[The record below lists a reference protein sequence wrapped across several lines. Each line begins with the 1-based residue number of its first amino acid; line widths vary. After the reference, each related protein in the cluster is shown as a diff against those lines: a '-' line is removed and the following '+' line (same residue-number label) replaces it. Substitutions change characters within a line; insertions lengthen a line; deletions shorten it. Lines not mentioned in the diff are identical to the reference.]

1 MGGRVK
7 TQRPE
12 RPMTHAV
19 GGKIHGRLR
28 TTAYAWSHGSAEDWN
43 RWRSIRHPDR
53 AQASQRFKNPYRFAG
68 FTDARDRARTGRH
81 VGCAGGAERFGQSW
95 RRVLDGVVDWWSA
108 SFVGAARRSVDGS
121 VVSQLSEDLRSG
133 TLVRRR
139 CDDAL
144 VYLAERS
151 DCDSSRGETDRA
163 DGCAVHRLDVSARF
177 HSERQG
183 ETWSCRDKGGQ

>member
-1 MGGRVK
+1 MTQAVARYFCGRWW
-7 TQRPE
+7 
-12 RPMTHAV
+12 
-19 GGKIHGRLR
+19 GHG
-28 TTAYAWSHGSAEDWN
+28 YHWWHGHQVNWSWS
-43 RWRSIRHPDR
+43 RIIRNSDR
-53 AQASQRFKNPYRFAG
+53 AQASQRFTHPHWIEG
-68 FTDARDRARTGRH
+68 FTDARDRARTRRH

-108 SFVGAARRSVDGS
+108 SFVGAARRSFDGS

-133 TLVRRR
+133 TLARRR

-163 DGCAVHRLDVSARF
+163 DGRAMHRLDVSARI
-177 HSERQG
+177 HSER
-183 ETWSCRDKGGQ
+183 SCKVGFGGDKGGE

>member
-1 MGGRVK
+1 MPGRVK
-7 TQRPE
+7 CLQVQRH
-12 RPMTHAV
+12 MTHAV
-19 GGKIHGRLR
+19 GGYPRGRLR

-68 FTDARDRARTGRH
+68 FTDARDRARASRH

-108 SFVGAARRSVDGS
+108 SFVGVARWSVDGS

-133 TLVRRR
+133 TLARRR

-144 VYLAERS
+144 VHLAERS
-151 DCDSSRGETDRA
+151 DRDSSCGETDRA
-163 DGCAVHRLDVSARF
+163 DGRAMHRLDVSARI
-177 HSERQG
+177 HSER
-183 ETWSCRDKGGQ
+183 SCEVGFGGDKGGQ